1 MSEEPAESAV
11 WDDPPGEPGSSGE
24 PRESEESREEAL
36 WRRFGKSGRPPW
48 AGHEWKMATGEP
60 GPGPSRSTLLIAPG
74 GRYRREDEGDV
85 SGCDGTRSWH
95 AVKEDDGWSVVA
107 TGGPQ
112 PPPMASML
120 KPSWLLTGFTLETSG
135 SLTVNGRDVL
145 RVTATPRPGRWGGP
159 AAGRRRADRV
169 EVIVDAGL
177 GILLRH
183 EEILDGSPLRA
194 TELTDVRIDSVP
206 PGDDAW
212 SPPGGWV
219 GVEDDGPPFTAD
231 GPGWEVVKL
240 TAGLAAGGLGALIK
254 SSRFRPFEQAT
265 REEAEAEMPAFD
277 RPMAADWPP
286 VSDEMLHLIY
296 ASPDRWAPGIAAT
309 LHQWHDVGLYASP
322 DRWAPGIAATLH
334 EWHDV
339 GAMLA
344 RVPDSARRVGF
355 GGLGHLIETAGERLA
370 TVHTVSRLRLGSAGQ
385 YRIEPVLQSG
395 PGLPGRH
402 PTETVICDGERRW
415 RIGADE
421 VTVGPAAPPFGIPN
435 MFDASWLLGRQLIG
449 GQEVV
454 TGGRRGYRLRGS
466 ADVKPPG
473 SWLFFPDE
481 IVVDVELGVLLSW
494 TSLAGE
500 QPVARYEL
508 RDVVVGPPEPGQFR
522 PDIPPGVRVA
532 EESRD
537 QPPSGPVN
545 PWGLVARQ
553 AAKEARSAVRNVLGA
568 LRGEDKR

>member
-1 MSEEPAESAV
+1 
-11 WDDPPGEPGSSGE
+11 
-24 PRESEESREEAL
+24 
-36 WRRFGKSGRPPW
+36 
-48 AGHEWKMATGEP
+48 MATGEP
-60 GPGPSRSTLLIAPG
+60 RPGPSRSTLLIAPG
-74 GRYRREDEGDV
+74 GRYRREGEGDM
-85 SGCDGTRSWH
+85 SGCDGNRSWH
-95 AVKEDDGWSVVA
+95 AVKENEGWSVVA
-107 TGGPQ
+107 AGGPQ

-120 KPSWLLTGFTLETSG
+120 QPSWLLTGFSLETCG
-135 SLTVNGRDVL
+135 SLTVNGRDAL
-145 RVTATPRPGRWGGP
+145 RVTATPRPGRWDGP

-194 TELTDVRIDSVP
+194 TELIDVRIDSVP

-219 GVEDDGPPFTAD
+219 GVEDDGPSFTAD

-240 TAGLAAGGLGALIK
+240 TAGLAAAGLGALIK

-277 RPMAADWPP
+277 RPMAADGPP
-286 VSDEMLHLIY
+286 VSDEMLHL
-296 ASPDRWAPGIAAT
+296 
-309 LHQWHDVGLYASP
+309 LYASP
-322 DRWAPGIAATLH
+322 DRWASGIAATLH
-334 EWHDV
+334 EWHDI

-355 GGLGHLIETAGERLA
+355 GGLGHLIDTAGERFA
-370 TVHTVSRLRLGSAGQ
+370 TVHTISRLRLGSAGQ

-395 PGLPGRH
+395 PGRPGRH
-402 PTETVICDGERRW
+402 LTETVICDGERRW
-415 RIGADE
+415 RIGEDE
-421 VTVGPAAPPFGIPN
+421 VTVGPAAPPLEIPN

-454 TGGRRGYRLRGS
+454 TGGRRGFRLRGS

-473 SWLFFPDE
+473 GWVIFPDE
-481 IVVDVELGVLLSW
+481 IVVDTELGILLRW
-494 TSLAGE
+494 ISLAGE
-500 QPVARYEL
+500 QPVTRYEL
-508 RDVVVGPPEPGQFR
+508 RDVVVVPPEPGEFR

-532 EESRD
+532 EESWD
-537 QPPSGPVN
+537 QPPSGSVN

-553 AAKEARSAVRNVLGA
+553 AAKEARSALRNVLGA

>member
-1 MSEEPAESAV
+1 M
-11 WDDPPGEPGSSGE
+11 
-24 PRESEESREEAL
+24 
-36 WRRFGKSGRPPW
+36 
-48 AGHEWKMATGEP
+48 
-60 GPGPSRSTLLIAPG
+60 
-74 GRYRREDEGDV
+74 

-95 AVKEDDGWSVVA
+95 AVKEDGGWSVVG

-135 SLTVNGRDVL
+135 SLTVNGRDAL
-145 RVTATPRPGRWGGP
+145 RVTATPKPVRWDRP

-183 EEILDGSPLRA
+183 DEILDGSPLRA
-194 TELTDVRIDSVP
+194 TELTDVRIDSVR

-240 TAGLAAGGLGALIK
+240 TAGLAAAGLGALIK

-277 RPMAADWPP
+277 RPMAADGPP

-309 LHQWHDVGLYASP
+309 LH
-322 DRWAPGIAATLH
+322 

-344 RVPDSARRVGF
+344 RAPDRARRVGF
-355 GGLGHLIETAGERLA
+355 GGLGYLIDTAGERFA
-370 TVHTVSRLRLGSAGQ
+370 TVHTISRLRLGSAGQ

-395 PGLPGRH
+395 PGRPGRH

-415 RIGADE
+415 RIGEGE

-481 IVVDVELGVLLSW
+481 IVVDAELGILLSW
-494 TSLAGE
+494 ISLAGE

-508 RDVVVGPPEPGQFR
+508 RDVVVGPPEPGEFR